1 MVIRNLELDD
11 FDDVNNLFMQLHNSE
26 MEQRPDLFRKIE
38 EPNTPKAWDFEASLS
53 DNNKIMLGAEVNDK
67 IVGFAIV
74 QIRQSTYKVQAPR
87 TYAYF
92 ENIVVDTN

>member
-38 EPNTPKAWDFEASLS
+38 KPNTPKAWDF
-53 DNNKIMLGAEVNDK
+53 
-67 IVGFAIV
+67 
-74 QIRQSTYKVQAPR
+74 
-87 TYAYF
+87 
-92 ENIVVDTN
+92 